1 VTQILMVQG
10 MDSNQDD
17 HIHNNLFKKLQ
28 IDNDFMFYMEIKR
41 FLGKLGNMHDRR
53 KEEKIEKAKMK

>member
-41 FLGKLGNMHDRR
+41 YLGKLENMHDRR
-53 KEEKIEKAKMK
+53 KGEKMRMLK